1 MSAAA
6 KAKPF
11 CECLAAWVDSEPCI
25 CGEPI
30 GAPMEVS
37 AKKLDEAQR
46 LVRDIQAMDRA
57 LKKLAKD
64 KPYCR
69 TMVDVH
75 GSYGPN
81 LELRLPPDIAAG
93 LIRTMRFHATVK
105 LAETGVTSMATGY
118 RPVVSA

>member
-1 MSAAA
+1 MSAAVA
-6 KAKPF
+6 DKPF

-37 AKKLDEAQR
+37 AKKLREANQ
-46 LVRDIQAMDRA
+46 LVSEVRA
-57 LKKLAKD
+57 IDYALGNIAKN

-69 TMVDVH
+69 TLVYFGNDSRV
-75 GSYGPN
+75 
-81 LELRLPPDIAAG
+81 EVTLPPDIAQG
-93 LIRTMRFHATVK
+93 LLRTMRFQTLIK
-105 LAETGVTSMATGY
+105 LAETGVTSMASGY

>member
-1 MSAAA
+1 M
-6 KAKPF
+6 K

-25 CGEPI
+25 CDEPI

-37 AKKLDEAQR
+37 AKRLEEAHYI
-46 LVRDIQAMDRA
+46 VREVRAMDRA
-57 LKKLAKD
+57 LEKLAKN

-69 TMVDVH
+69 TLVDVH

-93 LIRTMRFHATVK
+93 LIRTMRFHALVK
-105 LAETGVTSMATGY
+105 LSETGVTSMASGY
-118 RPVVSA
+118 LPVVSA